1 MRIDQSMIAV
11 VDTGVGNLRSVLLA
25 FNRACPEVNVRVA
38 SEKKTLRDS
47 SRVVFPGQGS
57 MRDCVERLNALD
69 IVDELRRC
77 LVTKPFLGICLGK
90 QILFDY
96 SEEGGSRGLG
106 FLPGKVKHFNTE
118 NSVKIPHMGWNT
130 VSIKRNHPVFNG
142 ILQNEGEKAYFYF
155 VHSFFSEPDDHRV
168 VLGETIHGEVFA
180 SVISSENVFATQFHP
195 EKSSENGIL
204 LLKNFVGWNP

>member
-1 MRIDQSMIAV
+1 MIAV
-11 VDTGVGNLRSVLLA
+11 VNTGVGNLRSVLLA
-25 FNRACPEVNVRVA
+25 LNRACPEVSVRIA
-38 SEKKTLRDS
+38 SEKKTLRDAS
-47 SRVVFPGQGS
+47 KVVFPGQGS
-57 MRDCVERLNALD
+57 MRDCVERLNSLD

-96 SEEGGSRGLG
+96 SEEGRSRGLG
-106 FLPGKVKHFNTE
+106 FLPGKVKRFNTK

-130 VSIKRNHPVFNG
+130 VSIKRDHPVFCG
-142 ILQNEGEKAYFYF
+142 LLKNEGEKAHFYF
-155 VHSFFSEPDDHRV
+155 VHSFFSKPDDHRV
-168 VLGETIHGEVFA
+168 VLGETMHGEVFA

-204 LLKNFVGWNP
+204 LLKNFAGWNP